1 MTASFL
7 YNEEQI
13 NREMGEKMSK
23 SSNQV
28 STQQK
33 GTSDKSHVAIV
44 VTLTI
49 VINGLVTLLFFMEG
63 LGGDV
68 EGFDLTILP
77 MMNAIFNSF
86 TTVFLFTALFFILRK
101 NITMHKRFIYAAFT
115 STALFLVTYLTYH
128 ALSESTAFG
137 GSGAIAAIYYFILI
151 SHIILAIIIVP
162 LALWTFLKGITSQVE
177 KHRKIARWTMP
188 LWLYVSITGVI
199 VYLMISPYY

>member
-1 MTASFL
+1 
-7 YNEEQI
+7 
-13 NREMGEKMSK
+13 MSK
-23 SSNQV
+23 SSNQL
-28 STQQK
+28 SQQSK
-33 GTSDKSHVAIV
+33 TSSDKSHVAIV

-63 LGGDV
+63 LGGDI
-68 EGFDLTILP
+68 EAFDLTILP

-86 TTVFLFTALFFILRK
+86 TTVFLFTALFFILKK
-101 NITMHKRFIYAAFT
+101 NITMHKRFIYAAFS
-115 STALFLVTYLTYH
+115 STGLFLVTYVTYH
-128 ALSESTAFG
+128 ALAESTAYG
-137 GSGAIAAIYYFILI
+137 GTGVIAGIYYFILI

-162 LALWTFLKGITSQVE
+162 LAIWTFLKGITSQVE